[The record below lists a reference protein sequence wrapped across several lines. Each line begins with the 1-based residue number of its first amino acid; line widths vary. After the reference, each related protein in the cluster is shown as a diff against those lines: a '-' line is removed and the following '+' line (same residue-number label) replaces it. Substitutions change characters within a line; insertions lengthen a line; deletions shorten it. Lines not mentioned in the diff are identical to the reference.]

1 MSPPHDPPNGDQP
14 LPADLTQTSTVR
26 RLRPT
31 ENAGAARQITDQRT
45 IPRFGPAVILVVCL
59 EFGCLA
65 GRFNH
70 VKDPTW
76 PRAALSALSMLA
88 MVQPSPLAL
97 GAAGLAAGLVMESSR
112 ASHLVEVPEYEGQD
126 LTLAGKVV
134 GKSPR
139 LHGQN
144 ALVVKVTQVLDTDCL
159 PVNFHVQVSVPDTDE
174 IARGCAIVMRAA
186 LRRTGITDRSL
197 AVTGS
202 MAKSGWQTGAVP
214 VSVVVEGRGRL
225 GKVLERFTDRPGAG
239 LLAAICLGE
248 RWQTDAQVRH
258 ILRKTGTYHLL
269 AISGLHAGAAFLPV
283 LFLLRLG
290 SGASK
295 RSSPRKV
302 RAVSLILS
310 VFVLA
315 IYMCFTGLSASGL
328 RAAVFFILAGSAALA
343 GRNPSSLV
351 CLSWCVLL
359 IVCLR
364 GGSQPDLS
372 LVLSALAVTG
382 IILSGREPDGRGI
395 GGFLKASLRVTMGA
409 VFFTLPVATWIAGG
423 ISLIAPV
430 GNLVA
435 GMAFALFLIPTAVL
449 MDWAALIPWIP
460 LGPVTGLWLKAA
472 GPVLAFLAHLADLP
486 FSFVRLSATGCM
498 TASAAAVAGILLWRR
513 KRYGLFSG
521 TAIFMVVTVLAAGAQ
536 FLGER
541 TSYSDLVISFPEVGQ
556 ADAAVIRYKGETVL
570 IDCGPPGLP
579 GGDSPLAMALQRM
592 GIRTI
597 DALFLSHMHPDHAG
611 GLRDIMARW
620 PVKRIYI
627 PNNHDAR
634 KKLDRYR
641 ARGNKASRTES
652 LEHGGEVKTASL
664 VFNILGPDG
673 KKSRPREENRGSLIL
688 LLQVDGFQAL
698 FTGDAGWDQVLAS
711 MAGLHSLDVLKIPH
725 HGSKTGFSPEAMDHA
740 VSAFNDHGPLIAVC
754 PSRPPANRPLP
765 ALEVVRWFERS
776 GITLV
781 YTGDNG
787 VNIRYKKSGSKGN
800 GSTVVDKHGLF

>member
-1 MSPPHDPPNGDQP
+1 MVD
-14 LPADLTQTSTVR
+14 
-26 RLRPT
+26 
-31 ENAGAARQITDQRT
+31 
-45 IPRFGPAVILVVCL
+45 IPRIFNISESAHRIHNPFTPDKYVTLGTALHL
-59 EFGCLA
+59 E
-65 GRFNH
+65 
-70 VKDPTW
+70 P
-76 PRAALSALSMLA
+76 
-88 MVQPSPLAL
+88 
-97 GAAGLAAGLVMESSR
+97 GAR
-112 ASHLVEVPEYEGQD
+112 
-126 LTLAGKVV
+126 
-134 GKSPR
+134 
-139 LHGQN
+139 
-144 ALVVKVTQVLDTDCL
+144 VLD
-159 PVNFHVQVSVPDTDE
+159 
-174 IARGCAIVMRAA
+174 
-186 LRRTGITDRSL
+186 
-197 AVTGS
+197 
-202 MAKSGWQTGAVP
+202 
-214 VSVVVEGRGRL
+214 
-225 GKVLERFTDRPGAG
+225 
-239 LLAAICLGE
+239 
-248 RWQTDAQVRH
+248 
-258 ILRKTGTYHLL
+258 
-269 AISGLHAGAAFLPV
+269 
-283 LFLLRLG
+283 LG
-290 SGASK
+290 SGSGEMLCTWARDHGIIGTGIDMSQ
-295 RSSPRKV
+295 
-302 RAVSLILS
+302 L
-310 VFVLA
+310 
-315 IYMCFTGLSASGL
+315 FTEQAKL
-328 RAAVFFILAGSAALA
+328 RAEELGVAPQVKFIHGDAAGYISDEKVDVAA
-343 GRNPSSLV
+343 
-351 CLSWCVLL
+351 CV
-359 IVCLR
+359 
-364 GGSQPDLS
+364 G
-372 LVLSALAVTG
+372 
-382 IILSGREPDGRGI
+382 
-395 GGFLKASLRVTMGA
+395 
-409 VFFTLPVATWIAGG
+409 ATWIAGG